1 MKHPD
6 ELLSAYLDGETTPA
20 ESAGIGRHLGGC
32 HRCRRQLEELNLAR
46 AALRSLPT
54 LELPLTL
61 VASPSRAEPP
71 MRKRPSVWVGA
82 AAAVAA
88 AVIAVATVATP
99 PREPLS
105 LTDVS
110 RQLGARA
117 SLDVGSSPLKL
128 VVGGLSTE

>member
-20 ESAGIGRHLGGC
+20 ESAGIGRHLAGC
-32 HRCRRQLEELNLAR
+32 HRCRRQLDELNLAR
-46 AALRSLPT
+46 SALRSLPT
-54 LELPLTL
+54 LELPPPL
-61 VASPSRAEPP
+61 VAAPTQVTPI
-71 MRKRPSVWVGA
+71 RKRPSVWVGA
-82 AAAVAA
+82 AAAAAA
-88 AVIAVATVATP
+88 AVIAFATVTTP

-117 SLDVGSSPLKL
+117 SLDVGSTPLKL
-128 VVGGLSTE
+128 VAVVGAGAE